1 MPYTQD
7 TARRAHICNSKR
19 EVDVQVKLSQEVA
32 DALASRRA
40 VVALES
46 TITSSLGLPA
56 PHNRACFDRVNAAIR
71 TAGAVP
77 ALTGLLDGALIAGV
91 QPGDEER
98 LLNASVKVAERDL
111 PAAIAQG
118 LSAGVTTVASRAL
131 PLVQEGL
138 PTLVI
143 LV

>member
-19 EVDVQVKLSQEVA
+19 GVDVQVKLSQEVA

-56 PHNRACFDRVNAAIR
+56 PHNRTCFDRVNAAIDR
-71 TAGAVP
+71 K
-77 ALTGLLDGALIAGV
+77 
-91 QPGDEER
+91 
-98 LLNASVKVAERDL
+98 SVV
-111 PAAIAQG
+111 
-118 LSAGVTTVASRAL
+118 
-131 PLVQEGL
+131 
-138 PTLVI
+138 
-143 LV
+143 